1 MEPKKMGRPTT
12 PEYRKKILRYS
23 KIEDTLK
30 PVIESL
36 KDESDKLVLLK
47 ALEKLQA

>member
-1 MEPKKMGRPTT
+1 MGRPTT

-30 PVIESL
+30 PVIEGL
-36 KDESDKLVLLK
+36 KNDSDKIMLLK